1 MHRRHASAV
10 KAQKFK
16 RQMRIRYSECNLMYP
31 PTSSHVRRKRK
42 QFLASNFEDAEFI
55 LSDVYSTA
63 STKLQFNFDIGFL
76 ESCFVV
82 GATSQL
88 LEATS
93 AELPYIVDLEVP
105 NDLESTCHPCLTSSL
120 FNGFRKIDSYRRV
133 ITDAESHHRVAARN
147 SQLFGAVWRDSS
159 SHHVRESRNTRFKES
174 NGREIGRGEIVSR
187 NEEQTPPKTD
197 PDFEPGEFY
206 TVKPPSSLLTRI
218 QTMSDTS
225 KEYMGA
231 AVQKSAQEFVAAGD
245 ILRAW
250 AADTTSTAT
259 RSARLE
265 AACNKYAKGGD
276 AYAQAGAIFE
286 VGERAAFCRDASG
299 NAYMESF
306 KAKRDAKDC
315 EKMDLD

>member
-1 MHRRHASAV
+1 MSRMAFFAEWAASRVRGTKLREYLHEVPCRLNSIDA
-10 KAQKFK
+10 K
-16 RQMRIRYSECNLMYP
+16 RDQ
-31 PTSSHVRRKRK
+31 TS
-42 QFLASNFEDAEFI
+42 LAS
-55 LSDVYSTA
+55 THKH
-63 STKLQFNFDIGFL
+63 T
-76 ESCFVV
+76 
-82 GATSQL
+82 
-88 LEATS
+88 
-93 AELPYIVDLEVP
+93 PYNISP
-105 NDLESTCHPCLTSSL
+105 
-120 FNGFRKIDSYRRV
+120 R
-133 ITDAESHHRVAARN
+133 
-147 SQLFGAVWRDSS
+147 
-159 SHHVRESRNTRFKES
+159 
-174 NGREIGRGEIVSR
+174 
-187 NEEQTPPKTD
+187 PPKTD

-206 TVKPPSSLLTRI
+206 IVKLPSSLLTRI

-250 AADTTSTAT
+250 AANTTSTAAQ
-259 RSARLE
+259 SARLE

-276 AYAQAGAIFE
+276 AYAKAGAIFE